1 MFNEEKS
8 NEFGNIEFKKTSFYP
23 INDEILITP
32 SFALMIN
39 AYKEGKN
46 IQEQMDYQ
54 DRITTYIN
62 LKSEYSLKKQYKD
75 VIEDL
80 YNNGILSINKKEYP
94 LTNFFIVY
102 HDSDKLFSLL
112 NIALKN
118 HIAYDH
124 AIKFIDTTA
133 FINLINHPDVTI
145 TDNKVIVKDE
155 SIIDNLV
162 NDWNGF
168 VHNEVKETDAII
180 NKRIVGDISE

>member
-39 AYKEGKN
+39 VYKEGKN
-46 IQEQMDYQ
+46 MQDEMDYQ

-62 LKSEYSLKKQYKD
+62 RKSEYSIKKQYKD
-75 VIEDL
+75 EIENL
-80 YNNGILSINKKEYP
+80 YNNGILSINKKDYP
-94 LTNFFIVY
+94 LSNFFIVY
-102 HDSDKLFSLL
+102 HDSDKIFSLL

-133 FINLINHPDVTI
+133 FINLINNPDVLVK
-145 TDNKVIVKDE
+145 DNKVIVKDE
-155 SIIDNLV
+155 NIIDNIV
-162 NDWNGF
+162 NDWDGCI
-168 VHNEVKETDAII
+168 HNEVKETDAIK
-180 NKRIVGDISE
+180 NKRIVGDRSE